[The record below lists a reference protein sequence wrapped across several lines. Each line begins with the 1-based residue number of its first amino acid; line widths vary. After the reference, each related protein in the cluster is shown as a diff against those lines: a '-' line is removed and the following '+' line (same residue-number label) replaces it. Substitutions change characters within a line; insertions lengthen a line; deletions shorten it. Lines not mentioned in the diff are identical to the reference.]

1 MRIWAPVER
10 MRRIDPAE
18 PPVGAMRRII
28 ASLLPDIYAEDR
40 DRILARS
47 RLIYGTPELA
57 SAVNGQLTDFERL
70 LAGTLAEVH
79 GRAPDNLEARVV
91 AAVSVAAMRCA
102 IEQWV
107 VADGTPDELKAKVGK
122 ERIELIFGSDADLKK
137 ARKLITTSSVKADKD
152 RRSISVAHGGG
163 VTGLRQLLETLEKS
177 KLHVESLSLHKPT
190 LDDVFLKLTGHQ
202 AGADDEKTAE
212 KGKEK

>member
-1 MRIWAPVER
+1 VKTAPTTPASLRDRKKIRTRRLLQEHALRLFGDRGYAGTTVEDIAAAADVSPRTFFRYFASKEAVVLEDEYDPLLFER
-10 MRRIDPAE
+10 MRRIDPGE

-79 GRAPDNLEARVV
+79 GRAPDDLEARVV

-107 VADGTPDELKAKVGK
+107 VADGTPDLGGLLDQAFDVV
-122 ERIELIFGSDADLKK
+122 ER
-137 ARKLITTSSVKADKD
+137 
-152 RRSISVAHGGG
+152 
-163 VTGLRQLLETLEKS
+163 GLTL
-177 KLHVESLSLHKPT
+177 
-190 LDDVFLKLTGHQ
+190 G
-202 AGADDEKTAE
+202 
-212 KGKEK
+212 

>member
-1 MRIWAPVER
+1 MTTAPTTPASLRDRKKIRTRRLLQEHALRLFADRGYAGTTVEDIAAAADVSPRTFFRYFASKEAVVLEDEYDPLLFER
-10 MRRIDPAE
+10 MRRIDPRE

-47 RLIYGTPELA
+47 RLVYGTPELA
-57 SAVNGQLTDFERL
+57 SAVNGQLTGFERL

-79 GRAPDNLEARVV
+79 GRAPDDLEARVV

-107 VADGTPDELKAKVGK
+107 AADGAPDLGGLLDQAFDVV
-122 ERIELIFGSDADLKK
+122 ER
-137 ARKLITTSSVKADKD
+137 
-152 RRSISVAHGGG
+152 
-163 VTGLRQLLETLEKS
+163 GLTL
-177 KLHVESLSLHKPT
+177 
-190 LDDVFLKLTGHQ
+190 G
-202 AGADDEKTAE
+202 
-212 KGKEK
+212 

>member
-1 MRIWAPVER
+1 VKTAPTTPASLRDRKKIRTRRLLQEHALRLFGDRGYAGTTVEDIAAAADVSPRTFFRYFASKEAVVLEDEYDPLLFER
-10 MRRIDPAE
+10 MRRIDPGE

-79 GRAPDNLEARVV
+79 GRAPDDLEARVV

-107 VADGTPDELKAKVGK
+107 AADGTPDLGGLLDQAFDVV
-122 ERIELIFGSDADLKK
+122 ER
-137 ARKLITTSSVKADKD
+137 
-152 RRSISVAHGGG
+152 
-163 VTGLRQLLETLEKS
+163 GLTL
-177 KLHVESLSLHKPT
+177 
-190 LDDVFLKLTGHQ
+190 G
-202 AGADDEKTAE
+202 
-212 KGKEK
+212 

>member
-1 MRIWAPVER
+1 MTTAPTTSPASLRDRKKVRTRRLLQEHALRLFADRGYAGTTVEDIAAAADVSPRTFFRYFASKEAVVLEDEYDPLLFER
-10 MRRIDPAE
+10 MRRIDPGE

-79 GRAPDNLEARVV
+79 GRAPDDLEARVV

-107 VADGTPDELKAKVGK
+107 AADGTPDLGGLLDQAFDVV
-122 ERIELIFGSDADLKK
+122 ER
-137 ARKLITTSSVKADKD
+137 
-152 RRSISVAHGGG
+152 
-163 VTGLRQLLETLEKS
+163 GLTL
-177 KLHVESLSLHKPT
+177 
-190 LDDVFLKLTGHQ
+190 G
-202 AGADDEKTAE
+202 
-212 KGKEK
+212 

>member
-1 MRIWAPVER
+1 VTTTPASLRDRKKVRTRRLLQEHALRLFADRGYAGTTIEEIAAAADVSPRTFFRYFASKEAVVLEDEYDPLLFER
-10 MRRIDPAE
+10 MRKIDPGE

-79 GRAPDNLEARVV
+79 GRAPDDLEACVV

-107 VADGTPDELKAKVGK
+107 AADGTPDLGGLLDQAFDVV
-122 ERIELIFGSDADLKK
+122 ER
-137 ARKLITTSSVKADKD
+137 
-152 RRSISVAHGGG
+152 
-163 VTGLRQLLETLEKS
+163 GLTL
-177 KLHVESLSLHKPT
+177 
-190 LDDVFLKLTGHQ
+190 G
-202 AGADDEKTAE
+202 
-212 KGKEK
+212 

>member
-1 MRIWAPVER
+1 VTTTPASLRDRKKVRTRRLLQEHALRLFADRGYAGTTIEEIAAAADVSPRTFFRYFASKEAVVLEDEYDPLLFER
-10 MRRIDPAE
+10 MRKIDPGE

-79 GRAPDNLEARVV
+79 GRAPDDLEARVV

-107 VADGTPDELKAKVGK
+107 AADGTPDLGGLLDQAFDVV
-122 ERIELIFGSDADLKK
+122 ER
-137 ARKLITTSSVKADKD
+137 
-152 RRSISVAHGGG
+152 
-163 VTGLRQLLETLEKS
+163 GLTL
-177 KLHVESLSLHKPT
+177 
-190 LDDVFLKLTGHQ
+190 G
-202 AGADDEKTAE
+202 
-212 KGKEK
+212 